1 MEFHRLA
8 NCRLPRLKRLKLT
21 LTAGAPA
28 HIDRIHVEFLSHHPT
43 IQDLVWFPIGND
55 LALPPGFLPNLKR
68 LSTDVSLAEALY
80 SSDMPDPSVRR
91 TIECLNIRTIP
102 PSLMHILEQTPHDDR
117 ASLRTLLIHALHRDD
132 RLEQI
137 PVLFPNIVH
146 LRFPTSI
153 TGSRHYERYL
163 FTMEGWLQ
171 LLPQFRHLQ
180 VFRGAGIW
188 ETLRQSTQGVTAAV
202 VVDYSQVMA
211 SIARACP
218 KLRQMDHVKVD
229 EERGEHMR
237 LVVSRGAFVADESAT
252 GGGADGEVRIKYQ
265 LQRPKQV

>member
-1 MEFHRLA
+1 MEFTRLA
-8 NCRLPRLKRLKLT
+8 NCRLPRLKRLRLT
-21 LTAGAPA
+21 LTAGSPA
-28 HIDRIHVEFLSHHPT
+28 HIDRIHVQFLSHHQT

-68 LSTDVSLAEALY
+68 LNTDVSLTEALY
-80 SSDMPDPSVRR
+80 ANDMPDPTIRR
-91 TIECLNIRTIP
+91 SIECLNIRTIP
-102 PSLMHILEQTPHDDR
+102 PSLMHVLEQTPHDDR
-117 ASLRTLLIHALHRDD
+117 ASLRTLLIHALHHDD

-163 FTMEGWLQ
+163 FTMDGWLQ

-188 ETLRQSTQGVTAAV
+188 ETLRQSSQGVM
-202 VVDYSQVMA
+202 DYSQAMA

-218 KLRQMDHVKVD
+218 KLKQMDHVTVD

-237 LVVSRGAFVADESAT
+237 LVVGRQL
-252 GGGADGEVRIKYQ
+252 GGATVGRKCYGWC
-265 LQRPKQV
+265 RW